1 MTSRTRS
8 HHARLIRGSIDLP
21 AAADVRLSDPH
32 ADRERKRICARMSI
46 EERIIL
52 GVPVRVNRETEELE
66 ETA

>member
-1 MTSRTRS
+1 MTSR
-8 HHARLIRGSIDLP
+8 
-21 AAADVRLSDPH
+21 
-32 ADRERKRICARMSI
+32 RERKRICARMSI